1 MNALAQK
8 YTPWLLLFGRTIL
21 FFTVQAL
28 FAFGL
33 VIISDPSPWDAS
45 ASLWMISVAISNLV
59 CLAAM
64 AALYRAE
71 GKNYWD
77 IFKISRST
85 VKADLLS
92 LVLLTLIMAP
102 IGVLPNI
109 LLGKAIF
116 GSSEAALTYLI
127 RPLPVWI
134 AIAGIILFPI
144 TQGATELGTYFFCV
158 MPRISK
164 KEVSEGIKP
173 SLSAYLICALMLG
186 FQHIAAPFHFDA
198 KYILWRGLM
207 FVPFA
212 LFIGWVL
219 RWRPRLMPYVAVIHT
234 LMDLSFAAM
243 VLPYIF

>member
-1 MNALAQK
+1 MNTLAQK

-21 FFTVQAL
+21 FFLVQAL

-33 VIISDPSPWDAS
+33 VIINDPSPWDAS
-45 ASLWMISVAISNLV
+45 ASLWMIAVTISNLV
-59 CLAAM
+59 CLAAIT
-64 AALYRAE
+64 ALYRSE

-85 VKADLLS
+85 IKTDLLS
-92 LVLLTLIMAP
+92 LLLITLIMAP
-102 IGVLPNI
+102 VSMLPNI

-116 GSSEAALTYLI
+116 GSSEATLPYLI

-164 KEVSEGIKP
+164 KEVSSGKNP
-173 SLSAYLICALMLG
+173 SISAYLISALMLG
-186 FQHIAAPFHFDA
+186 IQHIAVPFHFDA
-198 KYILWRGLM
+198 KYMLWRGLM
-207 FVPFA
+207 FIPFA
-212 LFIGWVL
+212 FLIGWVL
-219 RWRPRLMPYVAVIHT
+219 RWRP
-234 LMDLSFAAM
+234 
-243 VLPYIF
+243 